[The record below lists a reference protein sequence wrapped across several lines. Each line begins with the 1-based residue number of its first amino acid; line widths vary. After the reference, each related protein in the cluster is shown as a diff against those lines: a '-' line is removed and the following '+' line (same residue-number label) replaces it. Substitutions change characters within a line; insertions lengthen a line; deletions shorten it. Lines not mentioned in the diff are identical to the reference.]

1 MAQVGLKDVAR
12 EAGVSYKTVSRVV
25 NGENA
30 VNPETRRRV
39 EEAVARLG
47 YRPNLLARNLRRG
60 RTETLRLIIDQRQ
73 RLHVSEN
80 FQDDFI
86 AGVIDRTT
94 SAGYALLLEFCG
106 PDSLDHLHKIA
117 DRRSDGIVMLGGR
130 LNSPVIPA
138 VRTAQIPAVV
148 ISNPL
153 DSIGLGSVD
162 ADFVGGAVAM
172 VRHLIGLGHRKIA
185 HLADDLTI
193 HSSVTRLLGY
203 RIALEEAG
211 IPFDPDLV
219 VMTGSLRH
227 EGFDAAE
234 LLFSNRSDVT
244 ALFCVNDL
252 TAFGAIEYLRQ
263 SGRSVPGDVSVTGY
277 DDIVIARYANPPL
290 TTIHI
295 PWYEMGDAATG
306 AVIDLI
312 ENRTTT
318 LIRETLSVE
327 LIVRETTG
335 PAPGI

>member
-30 VNPETRRRV
+30 VNAETRRRV
-39 EEAVARLG
+39 EEAVRRLG
-47 YRPNLLARNLRRG
+47 YRPNLSARNLRRG

-80 FQDDFI
+80 FQDEFI
-86 AGVIDRTT
+86 AGVIDRATA
-94 SAGYALLLEFCG
+94 SGYAVLLEFCG
-106 PDSLDHLHKIA
+106 PDSLENLHKVA

-130 LNSPVIPA
+130 LNSPVIPV
-138 VRTAQIPAVV
+138 VRAAGMPSTV
-148 ISNPL
+148 IANPH
-153 DSIGLGSVD
+153 DSAGLGSVD

-172 VRHLIGLGHRKIA
+172 VRHLISLGHRKIA

-203 RIALEEAG
+203 RMALLEAG

-219 VMTGSLRH
+219 MMTGSLRH

-234 LLFSNRSDVT
+234 LLFATHPDVT

-277 DDIVIARYANPPL
+277 DDIVIARYANPPV

-295 PWYEMGDAATG
+295 PWYDMGDAATES
-306 AVIDLI
+306 VIDQI
-312 ENRTTT
+312 EGRSATPIRIT
-318 LIRETLSVE
+318 LPVE

-335 PAPGI
+335 PAPGS